1 MVIVYVVLFVL
12 AVAVTLFKILGV
24 IDFINMDGNKKN
36 KSKDNS
42 EGNVTDT
49 NDELKD
55 SK

>member
-1 MVIVYVVLFVL
+1 MVIVYVVLCVL

-24 IDFINMDGNKKN
+24 IDFINMDGSKK
-36 KSKDNS
+36 KSKDNA
-42 EGNVTDT
+42 EGNVTDA